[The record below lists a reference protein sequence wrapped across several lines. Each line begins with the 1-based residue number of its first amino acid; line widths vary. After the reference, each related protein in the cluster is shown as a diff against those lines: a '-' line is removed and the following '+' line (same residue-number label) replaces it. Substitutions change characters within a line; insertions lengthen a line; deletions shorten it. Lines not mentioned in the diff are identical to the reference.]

1 MLVAERMSRQP
12 IAIPPD
18 LPLPEALRLMREKR
32 VRRLPIVDEAGRLI
46 GIVSEKDLLYAAP
59 SPATTLSIY
68 EMQYL
73 LTRITV
79 KDVMTSDVIT
89 VRESNT
95 LEEAAR
101 LMVRHKIGGLPV
113 VDDAGKL
120 IGIITETDLFKT
132 FLELLGGW
140 ERGVRA
146 AVLILDQKGELC
158 RLAGTIADAGGNII
172 SLGTFMGQDPAT
184 RQILLKVAD
193 ITSEKL
199 VETLQPVVL
208 KILDVRET

>member
-12 IAIPPD
+12 VAVSPD

-32 VRRLPIVDEAGRLI
+32 VRRLPVVDESGRLI

-79 KDVMTSDVIT
+79 KDVMTSEVFT

-95 LEEAAR
+95 IEEAAR
-101 LMVRHKIGGLPV
+101 LMVQHKIGGLPV

-140 ERGVRA
+140 EHGVRA
-146 AVLILDQKGELC
+146 TVLILDQKGELC
-158 RLAGTIADAGGNII
+158 RLAEVIAGIGGNIV
-172 SLGTFMGQDPAT
+172 SLGTFMGEDPAT
-184 RQILLKVAD
+184 RQILLKIAD
-193 ITSEKL
+193 VGIEELTQA
-199 VETLQPVVL
+199 LQPAVL
-208 KILDVRET
+208 KVLDIRET

>member
-12 IAIPPD
+12 VTVPPD

-32 VRRLPIVDEAGRLI
+32 VRRLPVVDEAGRLL

-73 LTRITV
+73 LTRIIV
-79 KDVMTSDVIT
+79 KDVMTSGVIT

-101 LMVRHKIGGLPV
+101 LMVQHKIGGLPV
-113 VDDAGKL
+113 VDDADKL
-120 IGIITETDLFKT
+120 IGIITETDLFKA

-146 AVLILDQKGELC
+146 SVLILNQKGELC
-158 RLAGTIADAGGNII
+158 RLAETIAGIGGNII
-172 SLGTFMGQDPAT
+172 SLGTFMGEDLAT
-184 RQILLKVAD
+184 RQILLKVTD
-193 ITSEKL
+193 VTPEKL
-199 VETLQPVVL
+199 AETLQPVVL
-208 KILDVRET
+208 KILDIRET

>member
-12 IAIPPD
+12 VAVSPD

-32 VRRLPIVDEAGRLI
+32 VRRLPIVDDSGRLV

-79 KDVMTSDVIT
+79 KDVMTSDIIT

-95 LEEAAR
+95 IEEAAR
-101 LMVRHKIGGLPV
+101 LMVQHKIGGLPV

-146 AVLILDQKGELC
+146 SVLILDQKGELC
-158 RLAGTIADAGGNII
+158 RLAEVIAGVGGNIV
-172 SLGTFMGQDPAT
+172 SLGTFMGEDPAT
-184 RQILLKVAD
+184 RQILIKVAD
-193 ITSEKL
+193 VGIEELTQA
-199 VETLQPVVL
+199 LQPAVL
-208 KILDVRET
+208 KILDIRET

>member
-12 IAIPPD
+12 VAVSPD

-32 VRRLPIVDEAGRLI
+32 VRRLPIVDENGRLV

-59 SPATTLSIY
+59 SPATTLSLY

-95 LEEAAR
+95 IEEAAR
-101 LMVRHKIGGLPV
+101 LMVQHKIGGLPV
-113 VDDAGKL
+113 VDDIGKL
-120 IGIITETDLFKT
+120 IGIITETDLFRT

-140 ERGVRA
+140 EHGVRA

-158 RLAGTIADAGGNII
+158 RLAEIIAGVGGNIV
-172 SLGTFMGQDPAT
+172 SLGTFMGEDPAT
-184 RQILLKVAD
+184 RQILMKVAD
-193 ITSEKL
+193 VGIEELEKA
-199 VETLQPVVL
+199 LQPAVL
-208 KILDVRET
+208 KILDIRET